1 MIKLALLRFSFD
13 RKAHGL
19 SLLNANKFYRTLYGY
34 HNSSHYGRYH
44 HWVNGFIDE
53 IDGKKIASSMILIPK
68 ENLITLITF
77 LKENGAEVHIV
88 ADELL
93 MEKEQFEKIISMG
106 KEALTPK

>member
-1 MIKLALLRFSFD
+1 MIQIALLRFSFD
-13 RKAHGL
+13 RKALCL
-19 SLLNANKFYRTLYGY
+19 SVAEANKFYRKLYGY

-68 ENLITLITF
+68 DNLTALIKF
-77 LKENGAEVHIV
+77 LEENGAEVQIV

-93 MEKEQFEKIISMG
+93 MEEEEFEKIISMG
-106 KEALTPK
+106 KEVLTPK

>member
-1 MIKLALLRFSFD
+1 MIQTSLLRFSFD
-13 RKAHGL
+13 RKALCL
-19 SLLNANKFYRTLYGY
+19 SVAEANKFYRRLYGY

-68 ENLITLITF
+68 DNLITLTTF
-77 LKENGAEVHIV
+77 LEKNGAEVHIV

-93 MEKEQFEKIISMG
+93 IEKEQFEKIISMG
-106 KEALTPK
+106 KEAFTPK